1 MLANGRR
8 ECEVAGDVTAGSTR
22 SRDGH
27 HKQFSPAPVIWKSP
41 HRALGESLVRE
52 TPLETRTRIP
62 SLDGLRAAS
71 LACVLLA
78 HLSGTRHFFRWGIL
92 EIYGNFGVRVFFV
105 ISGYLITTLLLK
117 EHQRTGRISL
127 KDFYVRRA
135 YRILPAAYAFMLVA
149 IVAEWHAL
157 SWTNL
162 LAALTYLSN
171 YYHGGRWT
179 LGHLWSLSVEE
190 QFYLLWPALLA
201 VFFRKR
207 LWLVAALLLSAPPLR
222 VLFWTLWGHRGLEH
236 PFPVVMD
243 APAAGC
249 ALAMIEPQFRQR
261 DSWLRR
267 RWFLLIPASTALL
280 PLLQIHHNRIY
291 QVAGLT
297 GIHVGIALFIAR
309 AVRMQSRAL
318 NWGPVVW
325 IGTMSYSFYLWQQPF
340 LNRGSNTWWT
350 AFPQNLV
357 LALACAMGSY
367 YGVEKP
373 FLELRER
380 RKQRAAMGAEKKPL
394 GSERAEVPVRKT
406 A

>member
-1 MLANGRR
+1 MPL
-8 ECEVAGDVTAGSTR
+8 DTR
-22 SRDGH
+22 S
-27 HKQFSPAPVIWKSP
+27 
-41 HRALGESLVRE
+41 
-52 TPLETRTRIP
+52 RIP

-117 EHQRTGRISL
+117 EHERTGRISL

-149 IVAEWHAL
+149 IAAEWHTL
-157 SWTNL
+157 TWTNL
-162 LAALTYLSN
+162 LTALTYLSN
-171 YYHGGRWT
+171 YYHGGSWT

-201 VFFRKR
+201 MFFRKR
-207 LWLVAALLLSAPPLR
+207 LWLVAALLLSTPPLR
-222 VLFWTLWGHRGLEH
+222 VLFWMLWGHRGLEH

-243 APAAGC
+243 ALAAGC
-249 ALAMIEPQFRQR
+249 SLAMIEPQMQR
-261 DSWLRR
+261 WETWLRS
-267 RWFLLIPASTALL
+267 RWCLLLLMLTALL
-280 PLLQIHHNRIY
+280 PLLQVHHNRIY

-297 GIHVGIALFIAR
+297 AIHVGIALFVAR
-309 AVRMQSRAL
+309 AVRMQSRPL

-325 IGTMSYSFYLWQQPF
+325 LGTLSYSFYLWQQPF
-340 LNRGSNTWWT
+340 LNRGSNAWWT

-357 LALACAMGSY
+357 LALMCAMGSY
-367 YGVEKP
+367 YGVEIP

-380 RKQRAAMGAEKKPL
+380 RKQQITGAKRKPV
-394 GSERAEVPVRKT
+394 GSDRVEVPGRKT

>member
-1 MLANGRR
+1 M
-8 ECEVAGDVTAGSTR
+8 
-22 SRDGH
+22 
-27 HKQFSPAPVIWKSP
+27 
-41 HRALGESLVRE
+41 
-52 TPLETRTRIP
+52 PLETRTRIP

-78 HLSGTRHFFRWGIL
+78 HLSGTRHFFRWQML

-117 EHQRTGRISL
+117 EHERTGRISL

-135 YRILPAAYAFMLVA
+135 YRILPAAYAFMLLA
-149 IVAEWHAL
+149 IAAEWRTL

-162 LAALTYLSN
+162 LAAVTYLSN
-171 YYHGGRWT
+171 YYHGGSWT

-201 VFFRKR
+201 VLFRRR
-207 LWLVAALLLSAPPLR
+207 LRLVAGLLLAAPPLR
-222 VLFWTLWGHRGLEH
+222 VLLWTLWGHRGLEH
-236 PFPVVMD
+236 SFPVVMD
-243 APAAGC
+243 ALAAGC
-249 ALAMIEPQFRQR
+249 ALAMIEPQLRR
-261 DSWLRR
+261 RETWLRS
-267 RWFLLIPASTALL
+267 RWFLLIPASTVVL

-297 GIHVGIALFIAR
+297 AIHVGIALVIAR
-309 AVRMQSRAL
+309 AVRLQYRVL

-325 IGTMSYSFYLWQQPF
+325 LGTMSYSFYLWQQPF
-340 LNRGSNTWWT
+340 LNRGSTAWWT
-350 AFPQNLV
+350 AFPQNLM
-357 LALACAMGSY
+357 LALACAVGSF
-367 YGVEKP
+367 YGVERP

-380 RKQRAAMGAEKKPL
+380 RKRRSRLGDGEKQVASDC
-394 GSERAEVPVRKT
+394 GCVAVRKI

>member
-1 MLANGRR
+1 MPL
-8 ECEVAGDVTAGSTR
+8 DTR
-22 SRDGH
+22 S
-27 HKQFSPAPVIWKSP
+27 
-41 HRALGESLVRE
+41 
-52 TPLETRTRIP
+52 RIP

-105 ISGYLITTLLLK
+105 ISGYLITMLLLK
-117 EHQRTGRISL
+117 EHERTGRISL

-135 YRILPAAYAFMLVA
+135 YRILPAAYAFMLLA
-149 IVAEWHAL
+149 IVAEWDTL

-162 LAALTYLSN
+162 LAALAYLSN
-171 YYHGGRWT
+171 YYHAGSWT

-207 LWLVAALLLSAPPLR
+207 LWLVAVLLVSAPPLR

-236 PFPVVMD
+236 SFPVVMD
-243 APAAGC
+243 ALAAGC
-249 ALAMIEPQFRQR
+249 ALAMIEPQLRQR
-261 DSWLRR
+261 DAWLRS
-267 RWFLLIPASTALL
+267 RWFLLIPALAALL
-280 PLLQIHHNRIY
+280 PLLQIHHNRTY

-297 GIHVGIALFIAR
+297 AVHVGIALFIAR

-325 IGTMSYSFYLWQQPF
+325 LGTLSYSFYLWQQPF

-357 LALACAMGSY
+357 LAMACAVASY

-380 RKQRAAMGAEKKPL
+380 RKQRAAAGRGKKPVV
-394 GSERAEVPVRKT
+394 SEHARVAAREI